1 MQYNAGAQLDPSQV
15 EVRSGGGGG
24 RVALGG
30 GVSIIVLILCML
42 FGINPNEIVGA
53 VGGSTATQAD
63 PGTDMSQCQTG
74 ADVEKDRNC
83 RFVVYA
89 NSVNAYWT
97 LAMGSNY
104 QPTKTVLF
112 SGQTATGC
120 GTATTDVGP
129 FYCPNDQV
137 VYLDPTFTQDMLI
150 KQLGGQ
156 GGDAAEAYVI
166 GHEYGHHIQDLLGT
180 LAQVQSAGQSTGAN
194 SPQVALEL
202 QADCY
207 AGTYLAHVTQLP
219 NSPISG
225 ITQDDLNRVVNAAKV
240 VGDDYIQK
248 KTQGSVTPD
257 SWTHGSSAM
266 RQHWLAVGFK
276 TGDPAQC
283 QAVFSNGQ

>member
-1 MQYNAGAQLDPSQV
+1 MQYNAGSQLDSSQV
-15 EVRSGGGGG
+15 EVRGGGGGG
-24 RVALGG
+24 RVAVGG
-30 GVSIIVLILCML
+30 GVSIIVLILCL
-42 FGINPNEIVGA
+42 IFGINPSEVMG
-53 VGGSTATQAD
+53 GGSSVSQAD
-63 PGTDMSQCQTG
+63 PGTDLTQCQTG

-89 NSVNAYWT
+89 NATNQYWT
-97 LAMGSNY
+97 GVMGSQY
-104 QPTKTVLF
+104 TPSKTVLF

-129 FYCPNDQV
+129 FYCPNDKQ
-137 VYLDPTFTQDMLI
+137 VYLDPTFTQDMLQ

-156 GGDAAEAYVI
+156 GGDAAELYVI
-166 GHEYGHHIQDLLGT
+166 GHEYGHHVQDLLGT

-207 AGTYLAHVTQLP
+207 AGSFLAHATQLP
-219 NSPISG
+219 NSPIAG
-225 ITQDDLNRVVNAAKV
+225 ITQDDLNRVVNAAQV

-248 KTQGSVTPD
+248 RMQGTVNPD
-257 SWTHGSSAM
+257 SWTHGSSSM

-276 TGDPAQC
+276 TGDPRQC
-283 QAVFSNGQ
+283 ASVFNNQ